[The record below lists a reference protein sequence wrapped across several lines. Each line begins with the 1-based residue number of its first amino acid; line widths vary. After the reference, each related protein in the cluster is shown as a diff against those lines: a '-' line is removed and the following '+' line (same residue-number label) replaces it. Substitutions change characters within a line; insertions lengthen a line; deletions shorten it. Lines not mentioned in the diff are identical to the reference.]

1 MNKRLCIVVPQYKEE
16 LSAEEQF
23 SLDSLRKYKGD
34 IEIQFIKPRSIAF
47 WCKWFDDRY
56 FESIYTYS
64 ELLLSRKFWEAFEEY
79 DYILLYQLD
88 CLLFKRNLLTW
99 CDRGW
104 DYVGA
109 PWVTGYADEGDS
121 FMGVGNGGFSL
132 RNVKKCLQ
140 VFNVLGVDRIPADPK
155 AHEDVVW
162 CQMVPHMLPFLHFKV
177 APIEEA
183 MYFAVETGIDLN
195 KKLLKDVKPTGAHA
209 YMKRN
214 PTYLKGLV

>member
-1 MNKRLCIVVPQYKEE
+1 LKICIVVPQYKEE
-16 LSAEEQF
+16 LSADERL
-23 SLDSLRKYKGD
+23 SLESLKKHKGN
-34 IEIQFIKPRSIAF
+34 IEIEFIKPRSIAF
-47 WCKWFDDRY
+47 ACKSFEDRY

-64 ELLLSRKFWEAFEEY
+64 ELLLSRKFWEEFEEY

-88 CLLFKRNLLTW
+88 CLLFKPNLLEW
-99 CDRGW
+99 CNRGW

-109 PWVTGYADEGDS
+109 PWVSGYADEGES

-132 RNVKKCLQ
+132 RNVKKSLQ
-140 VFNVLGVDRIPADPK
+140 VFDVLGVDRIPADPK

-183 MYFAVETGIDLN
+183 MYFAVETGIELN
-195 KKLLKDVKPTGAHA
+195 KKLLKGVKPTGAHA
-209 YMKRN
+209 FAKRN
-214 PTYLKGLV
+214 PDYLKGLI